1 MIHPAG
7 DGVLTQLLRRHW
19 IIGLFYFQAIT
30 RRVTMSQQFYS
41 VAQAAKSLNVAKLT
55 VYRRTAT
62 GEIPSIRVGRKILV
76 PAAYIE
82 TLVARAMS
90 GAQHAPAPESRGA

>member
-1 MIHPAG
+1 MP
-7 DGVLTQLLRRHW
+7 
-19 IIGLFYFQAIT
+19 
-30 RRVTMSQQFYS
+30 QQFYS

-62 GEIPSIRVGRKILV
+62 GEIPSTRMGRKVLI

-82 TLVARAMS
+82 NLVAQTMS
-90 GAQHAPAPESRGA
+90 GVRHSAVPEPQGA